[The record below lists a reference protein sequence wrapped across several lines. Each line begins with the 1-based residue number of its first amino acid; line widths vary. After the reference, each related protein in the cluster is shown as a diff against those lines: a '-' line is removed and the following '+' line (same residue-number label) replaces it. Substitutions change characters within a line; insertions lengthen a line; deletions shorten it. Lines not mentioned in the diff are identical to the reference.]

1 MHGSF
6 SIIRDSNTAGSLVV
20 HLDRDHPTVFA
31 TGTASPCTSLF
42 KPLWLDAPMPD
53 IGPAPT
59 DTYDPNTL
67 FWQHELLHRGTI
79 RDYEARIATYLTDRK
94 ALEAG
99 FVQSGL
105 DLASAPASQ
114 RGQFSAQCFAQTS
127 AAEADWFQRVE
138 GVPANPK
145 GAWIYNYAWNQ
156 FNQQAKMPKV

>member
-20 HLDRDHPTVFA
+20 HLDREHPTIFV

-42 KPLWLDAPMPD
+42 KPIWLDAPMPD
-53 IGPAPT
+53 IGPAPA
-59 DTYDPNTL
+59 DAYDSDSL
-67 FWQHELLHRGTI
+67 FWQHELLHRATI
-79 RDYEARIATYLTDRK
+79 KDYQARVATYLEDRD

-105 DLASAPASQ
+105 ELASAPSAQ
-114 RGQFSAQCFAQTS
+114 RGQFSAQCFAQAS
-127 AAEADWFQRVE
+127 EAEAAWFQRVE

-145 GAWIYNYAWNQ
+145 GAWIYDYAWNK
-156 FNQQAKMPKV
+156 FNQQANMPKV